1 MTYVFVYG
9 ITIYNMLLI
18 YKQPLHIRI
27 YYYMPD
33 YTSLLQEFNWVTEDV
48 VPEYPRIKKFLNY
61 WKNNI
66 EAVIHTIEIN
76 K

>member
-1 MTYVFVYG
+1 
-9 ITIYNMLLI
+9 MLLI

-48 VPEYPRIKKFLNY
+48 VPEYPRIKKFLTY
-61 WKNNI
+61 WN
-66 EAVIHTIEIN
+66 
-76 K
+76 

>member
-1 MTYVFVYG
+1 
-9 ITIYNMLLI
+9 
-18 YKQPLHIRI
+18 
-27 YYYMPD
+27 MPD

-48 VPEYPRIKKFLNY
+48 VPEYPRIKKFLTY

-66 EAVIHTIEIN
+66 EAVIHTIEIS